1 MEFQEKVTFGGVQGE
16 VQREKFREGECRE
29 EKVTFGGVQ
38 REVQRE
44 KCREGECREAHSTL

>member
-1 MEFQEKVTFGGVQGE
+1 MEFQ
-16 VQREKFREGECRE
+16 

-44 KCREGECREAHSTL
+44 KCREEEFRERNSERRVERGRVQREAHSTF